1 MLHIFSFFHNVQS
14 EIAFD
19 NEGNSLLH
27 IAPPRR
33 ISPSLCGAVS
43 MHKFKA
49 DGSAA
54 PDCRRRL
61 CRRVC
66 GGIVALIAHFMLTPT
81 APAATVP
88 TGFLDSIYV
97 DLPSDATAMQFAP
110 DGRLF
115 VCQQSGKLRVVQ
127 NGTLLTTPFL
137 SLPVDSSGERGLL
150 GVAFDPAFATNHFVY
165 VYYTATTPT
174 IHNRVSRFTAN
185 GNVAVAGSERVLLD
199 LDPLSQAT
207 NHNGGAIHFSNG
219 GKLFIATG
227 DNATGGNA
235 QKLTNPFGKILRIN
249 RDGTIPTD
257 NPFLA
262 QTSGVSR
269 AIWALGLRNPF
280 TTAFQRS
287 TGRFFI
293 NDVGASDFEEINEG
307 FAGANFGWPLA
318 EGPSDDP
325 AFRDPFHFYA
335 TINGACAIT
344 GGAFYESPVL
354 AFPSGYYGDYF
365 YADYCAGWIRRID
378 LDTRTV
384 TSFASGIASPVDLKV
399 GPDGALYYLTRQ
411 DGRVGRISYTTS
423 QPPEIGLQPADQ
435 MVAIGQSATFTVGAS
450 GSAPL
455 SYQWRRNGN
464 AIAGATG
471 ASYTRTNI
479 QLTDNGALFTVR
491 VSNAWGAEMSE
502 AAQLTVTQNTVPT
515 AKITQPISGTTYAGG
530 QVINYAGTGNDA
542 EDGVL
547 PASAFTWWIDLH
559 HDNHTHPAMLPV
571 TGSKSGSF
579 TIPRTGETSAN
590 VFYRIHL
597 RVRDSGGLTRSVK
610 RDIQPRKV
618 TVTLATNPGG
628 LQLRLDGEPVA
639 TPHSFVGVVGIK
651 RTLEAVSPQGSW
663 VFSSWSDG
671 GARMHTITTP
681 STDKT
686 YTARFTTQ

>member
-1 MLHIFSFFHNVQS
+1 
-14 EIAFD
+14 
-19 NEGNSLLH
+19 
-27 IAPPRR
+27 
-33 ISPSLCGAVS
+33 

-54 PDCRRRL
+54 PDCRRHL
-61 CRRVC
+61 GRRVC
-66 GGIVALIAHFMLTPT
+66 RGLVAFIAHFMLAPT

-88 TGFLDSIYV
+88 SGFLDSMYV

-127 NGTLLTTPFL
+127 NGTLLTTPFVT
-137 SLPVDSSGERGLL
+137 LPVASSGERGLL
-150 GVAFDPAFATNHFVY
+150 GVAFDPSFATNGFVY

-174 IHNRVSRFTAN
+174 IR
-185 GNVAVAGSERVLLD
+185 NVAVAGSERVLINLET
-199 LDPLSQAT
+199 LSDAT
-207 NHNGGAIHFSNG
+207 IHNGGAIHFGND
-219 GKLFIATG
+219 GKLYIAVG
-227 DNATGGNA
+227 DNSQGAKA
-235 QKLTNPFGKILRIN
+235 QNLAYTYGKILRIN
-249 RDGTIPTD
+249 RDGTIPTG
-257 NPFLA
+257 NPFFA
-262 QTSGVSR
+262 TATGVNRS
-269 AIWALGLRNPF
+269 IWALGLRNPF

-293 NDVGASDFEEINEG
+293 NDVGKSTYEEINKG
-307 FAGANFGWPLA
+307 ASGANFGWPLA

-325 AFRDPFHFYA
+325 DFTDPFHYYA
-335 TINGACAIT
+335 TVNGACAIT

-435 MVAIGQSATFTVGAS
+435 TAAIGQSATFTVGAS

-455 SYQWRRNGN
+455 AYQWRRNGN
-464 AIAGATG
+464 AISGATG
-471 ASYTRTNI
+471 SSYTRTNI
-479 QLTDNGALFTVR
+479 QLTDDGTLFSVR
-491 VSNAWGAEMSE
+491 VWNAYGAEMSE
-502 AAQLTVTQNTVPT
+502 AAQLTVTQNSVPT
-515 AKITQPISGTTYAGG
+515 ASITQPISGTTYAGG

-547 PASAFTWWIDLH
+547 PASAFTWWVDLH
-559 HDNHTHPAMLPV
+559 HDSHTHPAMLPV

-579 TIPRTGETSAN
+579 TIPKTGETSAN

-651 RTLEAVSPQGSW
+651 RTLEAVSPQGSSGSSW

-671 GARMHTITTP
+671 GARIHTIATP

>member
-1 MLHIFSFFHNVQS
+1 M
-14 EIAFD
+14 D
-19 NEGNSLLH
+19 
-27 IAPPRR
+27 
-33 ISPSLCGAVS
+33 
-43 MHKFKA
+43 KFKA
-49 DGSAA
+49 TVLAV
-54 PDCRRRL
+54 PDRRRRL

-66 GGIVALIAHFMLTPT
+66 RGIVGLVANLMLTPT

-88 TGFLDSIYV
+88 SGFLDSTYV
-97 DLPSDATAMQFAP
+97 ELPSDATAMQFAP

-127 NGTLLTTPFL
+127 NGNLLTTPFVTL
-137 SLPVDSSGERGLL
+137 SVAASGERGLL
-150 GVAFDPAFATNHFVY
+150 GVAFDPDFATNHFVY

-199 LDPLSQAT
+199 LEPLSTAT
-207 NHNGGAIHFSNG
+207 VHNGGAIHFGND
-219 GKLFIATG
+219 GKLYIAVG
-227 DNATGGNA
+227 DNSQGGRA
-235 QKLTNPFGKILRIN
+235 QKLAYTYGKVLRIN
-249 RDGTIPTD
+249 RDGTIPTS
-257 NPFLA
+257 NPFFA
-262 QTSGVSR
+262 TATGVNRS
-269 AIWALGLRNPF
+269 IWALGLRNPF

-293 NDVGASDFEEINEG
+293 NDVGRSTYEEINEG
-307 FAGANFGWPLA
+307 ASGANFGWPLA

-325 AFRDPFHFYA
+325 DFRDPFYFYPHV
-335 TINGACAIT
+335 NGACAIT

-354 AFPSGYYGDYF
+354 AFPSGYHGDYF
-365 YADYCAGWIRRID
+365 YADYCAGWIRRINP
-378 LDTRTV
+378 DTGTD
-384 TSFASGIASPVDLKV
+384 TSFASGIVSPVDLKV

-411 DGRVGRISYTTS
+411 DGRIGRISYTVS
-423 QPPEIGLQPADQ
+423 EPPDIGVQPADRT
-435 MVAIGQSATFTVGAS
+435 VAIGQSTTFTVGAS

-455 SYQWRRNGN
+455 AYQWRRNGN
-464 AIAGATG
+464 AISGATG
-471 ASYTRTNI
+471 SSYTRTNV

-491 VSNAWGAEMSE
+491 VSNAYGVEMSE

-515 AKITQPISGTTYAGG
+515 ASITQPISGTTYAGG

-542 EDGVL
+542 EDGAL
-547 PASAFTWWIDLH
+547 PASAFTWWVDLH
-559 HDNHTHPAMLPV
+559 HDSHTHPVVLPI

-651 RTLEAVSPQGSW
+651 RTLEAVSPQGSSGSNW
-663 VFSSWSDG
+663 VFLSWSDG
-671 GARMHTITTP
+671 GARAHTITTP

-686 YTARFTTQ
+686 YKAQFTTQ